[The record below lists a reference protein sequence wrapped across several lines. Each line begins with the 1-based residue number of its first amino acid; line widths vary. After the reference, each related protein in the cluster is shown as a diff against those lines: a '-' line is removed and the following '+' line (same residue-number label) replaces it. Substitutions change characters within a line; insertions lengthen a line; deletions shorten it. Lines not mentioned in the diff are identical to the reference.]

1 MTDTDAVLPIP
12 ARRERTIL
20 VLGGGGM
27 KGIAHIGVWKAL
39 QEHGIVP
46 DAIIGT
52 SIGSL
57 IGALLA
63 GGMGW
68 RQQTEIALALKRQD
82 IVSVNRR
89 AMWLGGVRE
98 PAVFEGAH
106 FRAYIRKILPK
117 QKFSA
122 LSIPFRLNAVSL
134 VSGEEVWFG
143 TDRRPDVPL
152 AEAVYASCALPMYFE
167 PARIGDDV
175 LVDGGILDVF
185 AVRQAL
191 EWGAERVIG
200 VDVGSDF
207 LPPAAG

>member
-1 MTDTDAVLPIP
+1 SLRLRGERRFLTHFAVKTPHVRILLDPLRPSHQGAMTETDAVLPIP

-46 DAIIGT
+46 AAIIGT

-98 PAVFEGAH
+98 PAVFEG
-106 FRAYIRKILPK
+106 
-117 QKFSA
+117 
-122 LSIPFRLNAVSL
+122 
-134 VSGEEVWFG
+134 
-143 TDRRPDVPL
+143 
-152 AEAVYASCALPMYFE
+152 
-167 PARIGDDV
+167 
-175 LVDGGILDVF
+175 
-185 AVRQAL
+185 
-191 EWGAERVIG
+191 
-200 VDVGSDF
+200 
-207 LPPAAG
+207 